1 MPPILKYL
9 TRRLLA
15 IPVTLLIVTSALYG
29 VLMLAPAE
37 TRAQLYVPKGTSH
50 NPHLRP
56 EVLLQN
62 IIADHGLN
70 DPYPVQYARWI
81 SRLLRGDWGWGP
93 QLRGDVLEALL
104 TRTPATVELT
114 LYSILLFLPLGII
127 SGVFSAWKQERF
139 SDHGFRLVAFAA
151 TSIPPFILAL
161 VLLSVFYAGLRWF
174 PPGRLTLSNSLA
186 ATAPSFKIFTGL
198 LTLDGLLNGR
208 PDISADA
215 LRHLILPAFTLSLAH
230 WATLGRITRASMIEE
245 LGKDYIVAARGRG
258 LGTRSVIWRHALS
271 NALVPALNSMALS
284 AASLLMGVF
293 VVEAVFDFPG
303 VSSLIVSSMGFAP
316 DMSVAMGFAVYSVL
330 LVMPVMLLF
339 DTLQALVNPHLR
351 EGVISL

>member
-1 MPPILKYL
+1 MPPLLKFFA
-9 TRRLLA
+9 RRLLA
-15 IPVTLLIVTSALYG
+15 IPVTLLIVTTALYG
-29 VLMLAPAE
+29 IIMLAPAE
-37 TRAQLYVPKGTSH
+37 TRAQLYMPRGTSH

-62 IIADHGLN
+62 IIEDHGLN

-81 SRLLRGDWGWGP
+81 SLLLRGDWGWSP
-93 QLRGDVLEALL
+93 QLRGEVLEALL
-104 TRTPATVELT
+104 VRTPATAELT
-114 LYSILLFLPLGII
+114 LYSILLFLPLGVV
-127 SGVFSAWKQERF
+127 SGVLSAWKQEQFPDR
-139 SDHGFRLVAFAA
+139 GFRLVAFAA

-161 VLLSVFYAGLRWF
+161 VLLSIFYAGLRWF

-186 ATAPSFKIFTGL
+186 ATGTSFKTFTGL

-215 LRHLILPAFTLSLAH
+215 LRHLILPALTLSLAH

-284 AASLLMGVF
+284 AAALLMGVF
-293 VVEAVFDFPG
+293 VVEVVFDFPG
-303 VSSLIVSSMGFAP
+303 VSSLMVSSMGFSP

-330 LVMPVMLLF
+330 LVLPVMLLF
-339 DTLQALVNPHLR
+339 DTLQALINPHLR